1 MDVLLACMSSLC
13 ATCML
18 MPHRPEE
25 SGVCPTT
32 QVTVMTHH
40 VSVRN

>member
-32 QVTVMTHH
+32 QVTDSHDP
-40 VSVRN
+40 SCEC